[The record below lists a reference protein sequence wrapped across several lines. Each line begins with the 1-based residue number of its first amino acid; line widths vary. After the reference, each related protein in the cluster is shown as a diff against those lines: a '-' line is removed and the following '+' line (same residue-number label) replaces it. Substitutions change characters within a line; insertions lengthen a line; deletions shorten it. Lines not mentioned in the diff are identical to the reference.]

1 MATIPSFENGIFGL
15 VPKEEWLD
23 VGFNVARPNDPVDS
37 LFPDEYSDNLVAKWQ
52 EIANQYQLPVMA
64 DFHSFDSRTNIATR
78 IPVDTHSIEKG
89 LIKVKINQSERMRAL
104 LRSGVQNDAMYDY
117 VIRDGIILADRV
129 VTRTKVA
136 KNEVLATG
144 KMTIKENDLDL
155 TIDYGVKP
163 EQTEFTLDF
172 SEDADIPAQI
182 QFIVDSALDVG
193 TTLNTIVTSRKVI
206 NRIRA
211 NTAIQ
216 KRINGNLGAG
226 AYVSNAA
233 LETFFSTEYGI
244 NRIITNDL
252 QYNIDGGI
260 GANGRPIRNMKS
272 FYPQNKITFLGL
284 GNAMTRLGA
293 GLWGQTPEETIN
305 TANTG
310 LNVNQSGQHRY
321 VMVSQWVENDPVV
334 LWTRAS
340 GLFMPVIFNPQS
352 IWIGTVVDPA
362 EGNLTVTSAAGS
374 TSGATKLTISPAK
387 ESSSNLYK
395 VKSGSTAP
403 SATYGQNVRTWSNWD
418 GTSDL
423 NIASG
428 QIVTVAEC
436 TSDYRVIRSGSATV
450 TAAT

>member
-64 DFHSFDSRTNIATR
+64 DFHSFDSRTKIATR

-117 VIRDGIILADRV
+117 VIRDGITLADQV

-260 GANGRPIRNMKS
+260 GANGRPIRNMKR

-310 LNVNQSGQHRY
+310 LNVDQSGQHRY

-374 TSGATKLTISPAK
+374 TSGTTKLTISPAK

-450 TAAT
+450 TAKA

>member
-1 MATIPSFENGIFGL
+1 MQIPSFENNIFGL
-15 VPKEEWLD
+15 IPKEEWLD
-23 VGFNVARPNDPVDS
+23 VGFNVSRPNDPVDA
-37 LFPDEYSDNLVAKWQ
+37 LFPDEYSENLVAKWQ

-117 VIRDGIILADRV
+117 VIRDGIMLADQV

-163 EQTEFTLDF
+163 EQTGFTFDF

-182 QFIVDSALDVG
+182 QFVSDTAQEAG
-193 TTLNTIVTSRKVI
+193 TTVDTIVTSRKVR
-206 NRIRA
+206 NQMRA
-211 NTAIQ
+211 NRAIQ
-216 KRINGNLGAG
+216 KRINGTLSEG

-233 LETFFSTEYGI
+233 LDTFLSTEYGI
-244 NRIITNDL
+244 NRVITNDL
-252 QYNIDGGI
+252 QYAIDGGI
-260 GANGRPIRNMKS
+260 
-272 FYPQNKITFLGL
+272 
-284 GNAMTRLGA
+284 GA
-293 GLWGQTPEETIN
+293 GLWGQTPEETVN

-310 LNVNQSGQHRY
+310 INVNQSGQHRY

-352 IWIGTVVDPA
+352 IWIATITDAATGQ
-362 EGNLTVTSAAGS
+362 LTVSSAAG
-374 TSGATKLTISPAK
+374 TGKGNTKLTVSPAK

-395 VKSGSTAP
+395 VKSGTTAP
-403 SATYGQNVRTWSNWD
+403 TATYGQNVRTWSNWD

-423 NIASG
+423 AIATG
-428 QIVTVAEC
+428 QKVTVAEC

>member
-23 VGFNVARPNDPVDS
+23 VGFNVARPSDPVDA
-37 LFPDEYSDNLVAKWQ
+37 LFPDEYSTNLVAKWQ
-52 EIANQYQLPVMA
+52 EIANMYQLPVMA
-64 DFHSFDSRTNIATR
+64 NFHSFDTRTLTTTR
-78 IPVDTHSIEKG
+78 VPVDTHSIEKG
-89 LIKVKINQSERMRAL
+89 LIKVKINQSERMREL

-117 VIRDGIILADRV
+117 VIRDGIMLADQV

-136 KNEVLATG
+136 KNEVLSTG
-144 KMTIKENDLDL
+144 RMTIKENDLDL

-163 EQTEFTLDF
+163 EQTDFTLDL
-172 SEDADIPAQI
+172 SPDADIPAQF
-182 QFIVDSALDVG
+182 QFITDTAQDSG
-193 TTLNTIVTSRKVI
+193 TTLTTIVTSKQ
-206 NRIRA
+206 NMNKIRA
-211 NTAIQ
+211 NEAIQ

-226 AYVSNAA
+226 VYVSNDA
-233 LETFFSTEYGI
+233 LKTFLSTEYGI
-244 NRIITNDL
+244 DRIIINDQ
-252 QYNIDGGI
+252 QYTIDKGI
-260 GANGRPIRNMKS
+260 GADGRPIREMKRY
-272 FYPQNKITFLGL
+272 YPKNKITFLGL

-310 LNVNQSGQHRY
+310 MTVNQSGQHRY
-321 VMVSQWVENDPVV
+321 VIVSQWVENDPVV

-374 TSGATKLTISPAK
+374 TSGTTKLTISPAK

-450 TAAT
+450 TAKA

>member
-1 MATIPSFENGIFGL
+1 MQIPSFENNIFGL
-15 VPKEEWLD
+15 IPKEEWLD
-23 VGFNVARPNDPVDS
+23 VGFNVTRPNDPVDA
-37 LFPDEYSDNLVAKWQ
+37 LFPDEYSENLVAKWQ

-117 VIRDGIILADRV
+117 VIRDGIMLADQV

-163 EQTEFTLDF
+163 EQTEFTFDF

-182 QFIVDSALDVG
+182 QFVSDTAQEAG
-193 TTLNTIVTSRKVI
+193 TTVDTIVTSRKVR
-206 NRIRA
+206 NQMRA
-211 NTAIQ
+211 NRAIQ
-216 KRINGNLGAG
+216 KRINGTLSEG

-233 LETFFSTEYGI
+233 LDTFLSTEYGI
-244 NRIITNDL
+244 NRVITNDL
-252 QYNIDGGI
+252 QYAIDGGI
-260 GANGRPIRNMKS
+260 GADGRPIRTTKRY
-272 FYPQNKITFLGL
+272 FPQNKMTFLGT
-284 GNAMTRLGA
+284 GSAMTRIGA
-293 GLWGQTPEETIN
+293 GLWGQTPEETVN

-352 IWIGTVVDPA
+352 IWIATITDAATGQ
-362 EGNLTVTSAAGS
+362 LTVSSAAG
-374 TSGATKLTISPAK
+374 TGKGNTTLTVNPAK

-395 VKSGSTAP
+395 VKAGTTAP
-403 SATYGQNVRTWSNWD
+403 TAAYGQNVRTWSNWD

-423 NIASG
+423 AIATG
-428 QIVTVAEC
+428 QKVTVAEC